1 MKNFNKMS
9 MVLFDSS
16 HAHFKVSIEAVF
28 TKLNQNGSVTPLA
41 YIGQSGIANLNPNI
55 YLMFTYKSEEYN
67 KGNFLYTS
75 YPQLYKIR
83 EAMETLKALIADG
96 SAFVKDEAGNLL
108 VKPEA
113 KNPIIISDIGKQ
125 NKWVAFMPVLTED
138 IEGGVTTAIPGVS
151 IEISS
156 TGGYASVLTV
166 EEFLTLYTIIKDLN
180 LANLQAMMSIA
191 FLSSEDGQFQPQQGY
206 VQQPAYTG
214 YQPQYQPRQQY
225 GNNGGYQPRQPQ
237 YRMQQHSQ
245 QPQYRSSGYT
255 QRPAP
260 AMTPAAPIAAQPQ
273 NNSSEDHRLPPRA
286 QEKQP
291 VMNFDAVEETTI
303 NYDDEEGIANIFK
316 KKN

>member
-1 MKNFNKMS
+1 MKNFTKMS
-9 MVLFDSS
+9 MVLFDST
-16 HAHFKVSIEAVF
+16 HAQFKVSIEAVF
-28 TKLNQNGSVTPLA
+28 TKLNQNGVVTPLA

-83 EAMETLKALIADG
+83 EAMDAIKALVADG
-96 SAFVKDEAGNLL
+96 SAFMKDEAGNLL

-125 NKWVAFMPVLTED
+125 NKWVAFMPVVTQDTE
-138 IEGGVTTAIPGVS
+138 EGVTTALPGVS

-206 VQQPAYTG
+206 GQQPAYNG

-225 GNNGGYQPRQPQ
+225 GNNAGYQPRQPQ
-237 YRMQQHSQ
+237 YRTQQHSQ

-260 AMTPAAPIAAQPQ
+260 TMAPAASITPQ
-273 NNSSEDHRLPPRA
+273 SQNSNESHRLPPRV

-291 VMNFDAVEETTI
+291 VMSFDAVAETTI
-303 NYDDEEGIANIFK
+303 NYDDEVAIDDIFK
-316 KKN
+316 KNK